1 MSEFSPRTPEEVFQ
15 NFKGR
20 QAGINKALNDD
31 VVRARASEPRSLFFL
46 LLQFA
51 LKNSS
56 LILKMQIHRARSH
69 ASRYRFEKFGN
80 RFRRVISIWVQI
92 ERSKRKSKSVPATY
106 SFENTQTNFARI
118 YYFSPRDALFENNT
132 QKRLCDD
139 GRLRR
144 RTVANALIIFAF
156 ESRGLNTFWCGS
168 RIRPVYL
175 SSI

>member
-1 MSEFSPRTPEEVFQ
+1 MSELSPRTPEEVFQ

-31 VVRARASEPRSLFFL
+31 VVRARASEPRSFFFL

-80 RFRRVISIWVQI
+80 RFRRVISI
-92 ERSKRKSKSVPATY
+92 
-106 SFENTQTNFARI
+106 
-118 YYFSPRDALFENNT
+118 
-132 QKRLCDD
+132 
-139 GRLRR
+139 
-144 RTVANALIIFAF
+144 
-156 ESRGLNTFWCGS
+156 
-168 RIRPVYL
+168 
-175 SSI
+175 

>member
-31 VVRARASEPRSLFFL
+31 VVRARASEPRFFFFL

-69 ASRYRFEKFGN
+69 TSRYRFEQFRN

-106 SFENTQTNFARI
+106 FENTQTNFARI

-139 GRLRR
+139 GRLRK

-168 RIRPVYL
+168 RIRPVSL

>member
-69 ASRYRFEKFGN
+69 ISRYRFEKFGN
-80 RFRRVISIWVQI
+80 RFKRVISI
-92 ERSKRKSKSVPATY
+92 
-106 SFENTQTNFARI
+106 
-118 YYFSPRDALFENNT
+118 
-132 QKRLCDD
+132 
-139 GRLRR
+139 
-144 RTVANALIIFAF
+144 
-156 ESRGLNTFWCGS
+156 
-168 RIRPVYL
+168 
-175 SSI
+175 

>member
-1 MSEFSPRTPEEVFQ
+1 MSELSPRTPEEVFQ

-80 RFRRVISIWVQI
+80 RFRRVISI
-92 ERSKRKSKSVPATY
+92 
-106 SFENTQTNFARI
+106 
-118 YYFSPRDALFENNT
+118 
-132 QKRLCDD
+132 
-139 GRLRR
+139 
-144 RTVANALIIFAF
+144 
-156 ESRGLNTFWCGS
+156 
-168 RIRPVYL
+168 
-175 SSI
+175 